1 MSTLSSYGAAK
12 ESSTPKLNRPRRHL
26 IRMVI
31 FLMIVAA
38 ISALLFKPALTAF
51 EANPY
56 LNGLIL
62 LTLLF
67 GIAYMFRQ
75 VLILNGEVSWTQDLV
90 RIQEGGI
97 SLQNTPTLLS
107 PLATIIKDNNGPLR
121 LSAVTMNTVLDSVNA
136 RLEEGRD
143 ISRYLINVLIFLGL
157 LGTFWGLLET
167 VGSVGD
173 AISTLNVGSE
183 DFSKVFDE
191 LKIGLEK
198 PLAGMAIAF
207 SSSLFGLSG
216 SLILG
221 FLDMQAGQ
229 AQNRFY
235 MDLEEWLTTITKFSS
250 AGPTALSDGGD
261 QSVPAYVS
269 ALLEQT
275 AESLDGLQRTL
286 ARGEDKRGS
295 SEAAMISV
303 SEKLAALTDQMR
315 AEQDLMVKLVEGQME
330 LKPVLQR
337 MAQVQEQGGLDQ
349 ASRNHLRNLDVY
361 MARLLEDMA
370 DGRNQLSQEIRSD
383 IKLLTRTIAAIAE
396 EDRRG

>member
-1 MSTLSSYGAAK
+1 MTTLPGIASSSNLSA
-12 ESSTPKLNRPRRHL
+12 PKIKKPRRQL

-31 FLMIVAA
+31 FLAIVVA
-38 ISALLFKPALTAF
+38 IGVFLFQPARIAF
-51 EANPY
+51 IANPY
-56 LNGLIL
+56 LNGLIFAVL
-62 LTLLF
+62 FF
-67 GIAYMFRQ
+67 GIAFIFRQ
-75 VLILNGEVSWTQDLV
+75 VLVLNAEIDWTENIKRNESGV
-90 RIQEGGI
+90 
-97 SLQNTPTLLS
+97 SLQSTPNLLS
-107 PLATIIKDNNGPLR
+107 PLATVISDSNGPLR
-121 LSAVTMNTVLDSVNA
+121 LSAISMNTILDSVSA
-136 RLEEGRD
+136 RLDEGRD
-143 ISRYLINVLIFLGL
+143 ISRYLINVLVFLGL
-157 LGTFWGLLET
+157 LGTFWGLLES

-173 AISTLNVGSE
+173 AITTLNVGDS

-191 LKIGLEK
+191 LKHGLEK
-198 PLAGMAIAF
+198 PLAGMAVAF

-235 MDLEEWLTTITKFSS
+235 MDLEEWLTTVTKFSS
-250 AGPTALSDGGD
+250 AGPAGLSDGD

-275 AESLDGLQRTL
+275 AESLDALQRTL
-286 ARGEDKRGS
+286 SRNEERRHTGES
-295 SEAAMISV
+295 TMINV

-349 ASRNHLRNLDVY
+349 ASRNHLRNLEDY
-361 MARLLEDMA
+361 MARMLEDVA
-370 DGRNQLSQEIRSD
+370 DGRTQIVQEIRSD

-396 EDRRG
+396 EDRRS

>member
-1 MSTLSSYGAAK
+1 MTTLPGLNASDILTA
-12 ESSTPKLNRPRRHL
+12 PKINKPRRHL
-26 IRMVI
+26 IRMLVFLGIVI
-31 FLMIVAA
+31 GISVFL
-38 ISALLFKPALTAF
+38 FGPGREAF

-62 LTLLF
+62 AVLLF
-67 GIAYMFRQ
+67 GVVFIFRQ
-75 VLILNGEVSWTQDLV
+75 VFILNKEINWIDNLKRV
-90 RIQEGGI
+90 EGGI
-97 SLQNTPTLLS
+97 SLQSSPNLLS
-107 PLATIIKDNNGPLR
+107 PLATILRDSKGPLR
-121 LSAVTMNTVLDSVNA
+121 LTAITMNTLLDSISA
-136 RLEEGRD
+136 RLDEGRD

-167 VGSVGD
+167 VSSVGA
-173 AISTLNVGSE
+173 AISTLNVGGG
-183 DFSKVFDE
+183 DFTKIFDE
-191 LKIGLEK
+191 LKVGLER
-198 PLAGMAIAF
+198 PLSGMAVAF

-216 SLILG
+216 SLVLG

-235 MDLEEWLTTITKFSS
+235 TDLEEWLTSITRFSS
-250 AGPTALSDGGD
+250 AGPANLADGD

-275 AESLDGLQRTL
+275 AESLDSLQRTL
-286 ARGEDKRGS
+286 ARNEERRHAGDN
-295 SEAAMISV
+295 AMNSV

-337 MAQVQEQGGLDQ
+337 MAQLQEQGGLDQ

-370 DGRNQLSQEIRSD
+370 DGRNQITQEIRSD

-396 EDRRG
+396 EERRG

>member
-1 MSTLSSYGAAK
+1 MTTLPGISTNSQLSAPTIK
-12 ESSTPKLNRPRRHL
+12 KPQRHL

-31 FLMIVAA
+31 FLAIVGGIAA
-38 ISALLFKPALTAF
+38 FLFQPARTAF

-62 LTLLF
+62 AVLVF
-67 GIAYMFRQ
+67 GIVFIFRQ
-75 VLILNGEVSWTQDLV
+75 VTLLNAEIDWTENIK
-90 RIQEGGI
+90 RNESGI
-97 SLQNTPTLLS
+97 SVQSGPNLLS
-107 PLATIIKDNNGPLR
+107 PLATIMRDSNGPLR
-121 LSAVTMNTVLDSVNA
+121 MTAITMNTILDSISA
-136 RLEEGRD
+136 RLDEGRD
-143 ISRYLINVLIFLGL
+143 ISRYMINVLVFLGL

-173 AISTLNVGSE
+173 AITTLNVGSS

-191 LKIGLEK
+191 LKVGLEK
-198 PLAGMAIAF
+198 PLAGMAVAF

-235 MDLEEWLTTITKFSS
+235 TDLEEWLTSVTKFSA
-250 AGPTALSDGGD
+250 AGPTSISDGD

-275 AESLDGLQRTL
+275 AESLDSLQRTL
-286 ARGEDKRGS
+286 SRNEDRRHSGEN
-295 SEAAMISV
+295 AMINV

-337 MAQVQEQGGLDQ
+337 MAQIQEQGGLDQ

-361 MARLLEDMA
+361 LARLLEDVA
-370 DGRNQLSQEIRSD
+370 DGRNQVIQEIRSD
-383 IKLLTRTIAAIAE
+383 IKLLTRTIATIAE
-396 EDRRG
+396 EDRRK

>member
-1 MSTLSSYGAAK
+1 MTTLPGISTNSQLSAPTIK
-12 ESSTPKLNRPRRHL
+12 KPQRHL

-31 FLMIVAA
+31 FLAIVGGIAA
-38 ISALLFKPALTAF
+38 FLFQPARTAF

-62 LTLLF
+62 AVLVF
-67 GIAYMFRQ
+67 GIVFIFRQ
-75 VLILNGEVSWTQDLV
+75 VTLLNAEIDWTENIK
-90 RIQEGGI
+90 RNESGI
-97 SLQNTPTLLS
+97 SVQSGPNLLS
-107 PLATIIKDNNGPLR
+107 PLATIMRDSNGPLR
-121 LSAVTMNTVLDSVNA
+121 MTAITMNTILDSISA
-136 RLEEGRD
+136 RLDEGRD
-143 ISRYLINVLIFLGL
+143 ISRYMINVLVFLGL

-173 AISTLNVGSE
+173 AITTLNVGSS

-191 LKIGLEK
+191 LKVGLEK
-198 PLAGMAIAF
+198 PLAGMAVAF

-221 FLDMQAGQ
+221 LLDMQAGQ

-235 MDLEEWLTTITKFSS
+235 TDLEEWLTSVTKFSA
-250 AGPTALSDGGD
+250 AGPTSISDGD

-275 AESLDGLQRTL
+275 AESLDSLQRTL
-286 ARGEDKRGS
+286 SRNEDRRHSGEN
-295 SEAAMISV
+295 AMINV

-337 MAQVQEQGGLDQ
+337 MAQIQEQGGLDQ

-361 MARLLEDMA
+361 LARLLEDVA
-370 DGRNQLSQEIRSD
+370 DGRNQVIQEIRSD
-383 IKLLTRTIAAIAE
+383 IKLLTRTIATIAE
-396 EDRRG
+396 EDRRK

>member
-1 MSTLSSYGAAK
+1 MATLPGIASSNNLSA
-12 ESSTPKLNRPRRHL
+12 PKIQKPRRHV

-31 FLMIVAA
+31 FLAIVAVIA
-38 ISALLFKPALTAF
+38 SFLFQPARTAF
-51 EANPY
+51 VANPY

-62 LTLLF
+62 GVLVF
-67 GIAYMFRQ
+67 GIIFIFRQ
-75 VLILNGEVSWTQDLV
+75 VLTLNSEVDWTENLK
-90 RIQEGGI
+90 RNEGGI
-97 SLQNTPTLLS
+97 SLQTAPNLLS
-107 PLATIIKDNNGPLR
+107 PLATIIRDSNGPIR
-121 LSAVTMNTVLDSVNA
+121 MTAITMNTILDSISA
-136 RLEEGRD
+136 RLDEGRD
-143 ISRYLINVLIFLGL
+143 ISRYMINVLVFLGL

-167 VGSVGD
+167 VDSVGD
-173 AISTLNVGSE
+173 AITTLNVGSS

-191 LKIGLEK
+191 LKAGLEK
-198 PLAGMAIAF
+198 PLAGMAVAF

-235 MDLEEWLTTITKFSS
+235 TDLEEWLTSVTKFSS
-250 AGPTALSDGGD
+250 AGPASLSEGD

-275 AESLDGLQRTL
+275 AESLDALQRTL
-286 ARGEDKRGS
+286 SRNEDRRHSGES
-295 SEAAMISV
+295 AMINV

-337 MAQVQEQGGLDQ
+337 MAQIQEQGGLDQ

-361 MARLLEDMA
+361 MARLLEDVA
-370 DGRNQLSQEIRSD
+370 DGRNQVIQEIRSD

-396 EDRRG
+396 EDRRS

>member
-1 MSTLSSYGAAK
+1 MTSLPG
-12 ESSTPKLNRPRRHL
+12 LNPTTGVNAPHINKPRRHL

-31 FLMIVAA
+31 FLAIVAG
-38 ISALLFKPALTAF
+38 ISAFIIGPAVTAF
-51 EANPY
+51 ESNPY

-62 LTLLF
+62 SVLLF
-67 GIAYMFRQ
+67 GVLFIFRQ
-75 VLILNGEVSWTQDLV
+75 VLMLYKEVNWVENL
-90 RIQEGGI
+90 RRAEAGI
-97 SLQNTPTLLS
+97 SMQASPSLLS
-107 PLATIIKDNNGPLR
+107 PLATIIKETNGPLR
-121 LSAVTMNTVLDSVNA
+121 LTAITMNTILDSIGA
-136 RLEEGRD
+136 RLDEGRD
-143 ISRYLINVLIFLGL
+143 ISRYMINVLVFLGL

-167 VGSVGD
+167 VGSIGA
-173 AISTLNVGSE
+173 AISTLSVDGG
-183 DFSKVFDE
+183 DFAKVFDE

-198 PLAGMAIAF
+198 PLAGMAVAF
-207 SSSLFGLSG
+207 SSSLFGLAG
-216 SLILG
+216 SLVLG

-235 MDLEEWLTTITKFSS
+235 TDLEEWLTTITRFSAS
-250 AGPTALSDGGD
+250 GPAGIAEGD

-269 ALLEQT
+269 ALLEQS
-275 AESLDGLQRTL
+275 AESLDSLQRTL
-286 ARGEDKRGS
+286 TRNEDRRHS
-295 SEAAMISV
+295 SDSAMHSV

-337 MAQVQEQGGLDQ
+337 MAQLQETGGLDQ

-361 MARLLEDMA
+361 VARMLEDLA
-370 DGRNQLSQEIRSD
+370 DGRNQITQEIRSD

>member
-1 MSTLSSYGAAK
+1 MTTYSEFNPAEAINS
-12 ESSTPKLNRPRRHL
+12 PRINRPRRHV
-26 IRMVI
+26 IRMGVFLAVVIAISI
-31 FLMIVAA
+31 FL
-38 ISALLFKPALTAF
+38 FGPAKTAF
-51 EANPY
+51 EANVY

-62 LTLLF
+62 AVLLF
-67 GIAYMFRQ
+67 GVGFIFRQ
-75 VLILNGEVSWTQDLV
+75 VLMLYGEVTWA
-90 RIQEGGI
+90 EGIRRAEKGMGPQ
-97 SLQNTPTLLS
+97 SSPTLLS
-107 PLATIIKDNNGPLR
+107 PLAAIIRESNGPLR
-121 LSAVTMNTVLDSVNA
+121 LTATTMNTLLDSISV
-136 RLEEGRD
+136 RLDEGRD
-143 ISRYLINVLIFLGL
+143 ISRYLINVLVFLGL

-173 AISTLNVGSE
+173 AIATLNVGDG

-191 LKIGLEK
+191 LKRGLEK
-198 PLAGMAIAF
+198 PLAGMSIAF

-216 SLILG
+216 SLVLG

-235 MDLEEWLTTITKFSS
+235 TDLEEWLTSITKFTAS
-250 AGPTALSDGGD
+250 GPAALSGGD

-275 AESLDGLQRTL
+275 AESLDGLQRTI
-286 ARGEDKRGS
+286 ARNEDRRHAGDS
-295 SEAAMISV
+295 AMVQV
-303 SEKLAALTDQMR
+303 SERLAALTDQMR
-315 AEQDLMVKLVEGQME
+315 AEQDLMVKLVEGQLE

-337 MAQVQEQGGLDQ
+337 MAQIQEQGGLDQ

-370 DGRNQLSQEIRSD
+370 EGRNQITQEIRSD

-396 EDRRG
+396 EERRG

>member
-12 ESSTPKLNRPRRHL
+12 EGSTPKLNRPRRHL

-31 FLMIVAA
+31 FLVIVLG

-62 LTLLF
+62 ATLLF

-75 VLILNGEVSWTQDLV
+75 VLLLNGEVTWTEDLA

-97 SLQNTPTLLS
+97 SLQSTPTLLS
-107 PLATIIKDNNGPLR
+107 PLATIIRDNNGPLR
-121 LSAVTMNTVLDSVNA
+121 LTEITMNTVLDSVNA

-216 SLILG
+216 SLILC
-221 FLDMQAGQ
+221 FLDMQTGQ

-250 AGPTALSDGGD
+250 SGPIGMSDHAD
-261 QSVPAYVS
+261 HSVPAYVS

-286 ARGEDKRGS
+286 SRGEDKRGNA
-295 SEAAMISV
+295 EAAMIAV

>member
-1 MSTLSSYGAAK
+1 MTTLPGLNASDILTA
-12 ESSTPKLNRPRRHL
+12 PKINKPRRHL
-26 IRMVI
+26 IRMLV
-31 FLMIVAA
+31 FLGIVVG
-38 ISALLFKPALTAF
+38 ISVFLFGPGREAF

-62 LTLLF
+62 AVLLF
-67 GIAYMFRQ
+67 GIVFIFRQ
-75 VLILNGEVSWTQDLV
+75 VFILNKEINWIDNLKRV
-90 RIQEGGI
+90 EGGI
-97 SLQNTPTLLS
+97 SLQSSPNLLS
-107 PLATIIKDNNGPLR
+107 PLATILRDSKGPLR
-121 LSAVTMNTVLDSVNA
+121 LTAITMNTLLDSISA
-136 RLEEGRD
+136 RLDEGRD

-167 VGSVGD
+167 VSSVGA
-173 AISTLNVGSE
+173 AISTLNVGGG
-183 DFSKVFDE
+183 DFTKIFDE
-191 LKIGLEK
+191 LKVGLER
-198 PLAGMAIAF
+198 PLSGMAVAF

-216 SLILG
+216 SLVLG

-235 MDLEEWLTTITKFSS
+235 TDLEEWLTSITRFSS
-250 AGPTALSDGGD
+250 AGPASLADGD

-275 AESLDGLQRTL
+275 AESLDSLQRTL
-286 ARGEDKRGS
+286 ARNEERRHAGDN
-295 SEAAMISV
+295 AMNTV
-303 SEKLAALTDQMR
+303 SERLAALTDQMR

-337 MAQVQEQGGLDQ
+337 MAQLQEQGGLDQ

-370 DGRNQLSQEIRSD
+370 DGRNQITQEIRSD

-396 EDRRG
+396 EERRG

>member
-1 MSTLSSYGAAK
+1 MNMTTLPGINPADA
-12 ESSTPKLNRPRRHL
+12 TTAPKINKPRRHL
-26 IRMVI
+26 VRMLI
-31 FLMIVAA
+31 FLAIVIG
-38 ISALLFKPALTAF
+38 ISTLLFGPARTAF
-51 EANPY
+51 EANVY
-56 LNGLIL
+56 LNGLIIAV
-62 LTLLF
+62 LLF
-67 GIAYMFRQ
+67 GIVFIFRQ
-75 VLILNGEVSWTQDLV
+75 VLMLNKEVNWSENI
-90 RIQEGGI
+90 RKMESGI
-97 SLQNTPTLLS
+97 SLQSSPVLLS
-107 PLATIIKDNNGPLR
+107 PLATIIRESNGPLR
-121 LSAVTMNTVLDSVNA
+121 LTAITMNTLLDSVSV
-136 RLEEGRD
+136 RLDEGRD

-167 VGSVGD
+167 VDSIGG
-173 AISTLNVGSE
+173 AISTLNVGGG

-191 LKIGLEK
+191 MKEGLEK
-198 PLAGMAIAF
+198 PLAGMAVAF

-216 SLILG
+216 SLVLG

-235 MDLEEWLTTITKFSS
+235 TDLEEWLTSVTRFSS
-250 AGPTALSDGGD
+250 AGPASLSDGD

-275 AESLDGLQRTL
+275 AESLDSLQRTL
-286 ARGEDKRGS
+286 ARGEDRRHSGES
-295 SEAAMISV
+295 AMNSV

-315 AEQDLMVKLVEGQME
+315 AEQDLMVKLVEGQLE

-361 MARLLEDMA
+361 MARMLEDIA
-370 DGRNQLSQEIRSD
+370 EGRNQITQEIRSD

-396 EDRRG
+396 EDRRN

>member
-1 MSTLSSYGAAK
+1 MTTLPGISSSNDKSG
-12 ESSTPKLNRPRRHL
+12 PKIKKPQRHI

-31 FLMIVAA
+31 FLAVVAVIA
-38 ISALLFKPALTAF
+38 SFLFQPARTAF
-51 EANPY
+51 IANPY

-62 LTLLF
+62 GVLIF
-67 GIAYMFRQ
+67 GIAFIFRQ
-75 VLILNGEVSWTQDLV
+75 VLMLNSEVDWTENLK
-90 RIQEGGI
+90 RTEGGI
-97 SLQNTPTLLS
+97 SVQAAPNLLS
-107 PLATIIKDNNGPLR
+107 PLATIIRDSSGPLR
-121 LSAVTMNTVLDSVNA
+121 MTAVTMNTILDSISA
-136 RLEEGRD
+136 RLDEGRD
-143 ISRYLINVLIFLGL
+143 ISRYLINVLVFLGL
-157 LGTFWGLLET
+157 LGTFWGLLGT

-173 AISTLNVGSE
+173 AITTLNVGSS

-191 LKIGLEK
+191 LKAGLEK
-198 PLAGMAIAF
+198 PLAGMAVAF

-235 MDLEEWLTTITKFSS
+235 TGLEEWLTSVTRFAS
-250 AGPTALSDGGD
+250 AGPASLSEGD

-275 AESLDGLQRTL
+275 AESLDALQRTL
-286 ARGEDKRGS
+286 SRNEDRRHSGES
-295 SEAAMISV
+295 AMINV

-337 MAQVQEQGGLDQ
+337 MAQIQEQGGLDQ

-361 MARLLEDMA
+361 LARLLEDVA
-370 DGRNQLSQEIRSD
+370 DGRNQIIQEIRSD

-396 EDRRG
+396 EDRRS

>member
-1 MSTLSSYGAAK
+1 MTTLPGLNTSGDVR
-12 ESSTPKLNRPRRHL
+12 TPKINKPRRHL
-26 IRMVI
+26 IRMLI
-31 FLMIVAA
+31 FIAIVAG
-38 ISALLFKPALTAF
+38 ISVFLFGPAEKAF
-51 EANPY
+51 YANPY
-56 LNGLIL
+56 LNGLIFAVL
-62 LTLLF
+62 FF
-67 GIAYMFRQ
+67 GIGFIFRQ
-75 VLILNGEVSWTQDLV
+75 VFMLNREINWSESLKKT
-90 RIQEGGI
+90 EGGM
-97 SLQNTPTLLS
+97 SLQSSPVLLS
-107 PLATIIKDNNGPLR
+107 PLATIIRESNGPLR
-121 LSAVTMNTVLDSVNA
+121 LTAVTMNTLLDSISA

-143 ISRYLINVLIFLGL
+143 ISRYMINVLIFLGL

-167 VGSVGD
+167 VSSVGA
-173 AISTLNVGSE
+173 AISTLNVGDG
-183 DFSKVFDE
+183 DFTAIFDE
-191 LKIGLEK
+191 LKKGLER
-198 PLAGMAIAF
+198 PLDGMAIAF

-216 SLILG
+216 SLVLG

-235 MDLEEWLTTITKFSS
+235 TDLEEWLTSITRFSS
-250 AGPTALSDGGD
+250 AGPAGISDGD

-275 AESLDGLQRTL
+275 AESLDSLQRTL
-286 ARGEDKRGS
+286 ARNEDRRHSGEN
-295 SEAAMISV
+295 AMNSV

-361 MARLLEDMA
+361 MARLLEDIA
-370 DGRNQLSQEIRSD
+370 DGRNQITQEIRSD

-396 EDRRG
+396 EDRRS

>member
-1 MSTLSSYGAAK
+1 MTTLPGLNASDILTA
-12 ESSTPKLNRPRRHL
+12 PKINKPRRHL
-26 IRMVI
+26 IRMLVFLGIVI
-31 FLMIVAA
+31 GISVFL
-38 ISALLFKPALTAF
+38 FGPGREAF

-62 LTLLF
+62 AVLLF
-67 GIAYMFRQ
+67 GIVFIFRQ
-75 VLILNGEVSWTQDLV
+75 VFILNKEINWIDNLKRV
-90 RIQEGGI
+90 EGGI
-97 SLQNTPTLLS
+97 SLQSSPNLLS
-107 PLATIIKDNNGPLR
+107 PLATILRDSKGPLR
-121 LSAVTMNTVLDSVNA
+121 LTAITMNTLLDSISA
-136 RLEEGRD
+136 RLDEGRD

-167 VGSVGD
+167 VSSVGA
-173 AISTLNVGSE
+173 AISTLNVGGG
-183 DFSKVFDE
+183 DFTKIFDE
-191 LKIGLEK
+191 LKVGLER
-198 PLAGMAIAF
+198 PLSGMAVAF

-216 SLILG
+216 SLVLG

-235 MDLEEWLTTITKFSS
+235 TDLEEWLTSITRFSS
-250 AGPTALSDGGD
+250 AGPANLADGD

-275 AESLDGLQRTL
+275 AESLDSLQRTL
-286 ARGEDKRGS
+286 ARNEERRHAGDN
-295 SEAAMISV
+295 AMNTV
-303 SEKLAALTDQMR
+303 SERLAALTDQMR

-330 LKPVLQR
+330 LKPVLKR
-337 MAQVQEQGGLDQ
+337 MAQLQEQGGLDQ

-370 DGRNQLSQEIRSD
+370 DGRNQITQEIRSD

-396 EDRRG
+396 EERRG

>member
-1 MSTLSSYGAAK
+1 MSTLSSFGSAQQTAA
-12 ESSTPKLNRPRRHL
+12 PKLNRPRRHL
-26 IRMVI
+26 IRMGV
-31 FLMIVAA
+31 FLAIVVG
-38 ISALLFKPALTAF
+38 ISVLLFAPAAEAF
-51 EANPY
+51 NANPY
-56 LNGLIL
+56 LNGVIL

-75 VLILNGEVSWTQDLV
+75 VLILNGEVTWTEDLA
-90 RIQEGGI
+90 RLESGGI
-97 SLQNTPTLLS
+97 SLQSTPTLLS
-107 PLATIIKDNNGPLR
+107 PLATIIGDNNGPLR
-121 LSAVTMNTVLDSVNA
+121 MTAVTMNTILDSVRA
-136 RLEEGRD
+136 RLDEGRD

-173 AISTLNVGSE
+173 AISTLNVGGQ

-235 MDLEEWLTTITKFSS
+235 MDLEEWLTTVTKFAPS
-250 AGPTALSDGGD
+250 GPAALSDTAD
-261 QSVPAYVS
+261 HSVPAYVS

-286 ARGEDKRGS
+286 ARGEDKRASGDT
-295 SEAAMISV
+295 AMITV
-303 SEKLAALTDQMR
+303 SERLAALTDQMR

-361 MARLLEDMA
+361 MARLLEEMA
-370 DGRNQLSQEIRSD
+370 DGRNQLSQEVRSE

-396 EDRRG
+396 EDRRS

>member
-1 MSTLSSYGAAK
+1 MTTLPGLNASDILTA
-12 ESSTPKLNRPRRHL
+12 PKINKPRRHL
-26 IRMVI
+26 IRMLV
-31 FLMIVAA
+31 FLGIVVG
-38 ISALLFKPALTAF
+38 ISVFLFGPGREAF

-62 LTLLF
+62 AVLLF
-67 GIAYMFRQ
+67 GIVFIFRQ
-75 VLILNGEVSWTQDLV
+75 VFILNKEINWIDNLKRV
-90 RIQEGGI
+90 EGGV
-97 SLQNTPTLLS
+97 SLQSSPNLLS
-107 PLATIIKDNNGPLR
+107 PLATILRDSKGPLR
-121 LSAVTMNTVLDSVNA
+121 LTAITMNTLLDSISA
-136 RLEEGRD
+136 RLDEGRD

-167 VGSVGD
+167 VSSVGA
-173 AISTLNVGSE
+173 AISTLNVGGG
-183 DFSKVFDE
+183 DFTKIFDE
-191 LKIGLEK
+191 LKVGLER
-198 PLAGMAIAF
+198 PLSGMAVAF

-216 SLILG
+216 SLVLG

-235 MDLEEWLTTITKFSS
+235 TDLEEWLTSITRFSS
-250 AGPTALSDGGD
+250 AGPASLADGD

-275 AESLDGLQRTL
+275 AESLDSLQRTL
-286 ARGEDKRGS
+286 ARNEERRHAGDN
-295 SEAAMISV
+295 AMNTV
-303 SEKLAALTDQMR
+303 SERLAALTDQMR

-337 MAQVQEQGGLDQ
+337 MAQLQEQGGLDQ

-370 DGRNQLSQEIRSD
+370 DGRNQITQEIRSD

-396 EDRRG
+396 EERRG

>member
-1 MSTLSSYGAAK
+1 MTTLPGISTNSGLDA
-12 ESSTPKLNRPRRHL
+12 PKIKKPRRHL

-31 FLMIVAA
+31 FLAIVAGIA
-38 ISALLFKPALTAF
+38 AFLFQPARSAF

-62 LTLLF
+62 AVLLF
-67 GIAYMFRQ
+67 GIVFIFRQ
-75 VLILNGEVSWTQDLV
+75 VFMLNAEIDWTENLK
-90 RIQEGGI
+90 RNESGI
-97 SLQNTPTLLS
+97 SLQSGPNLLS
-107 PLATIIKDNNGPLR
+107 PLATIIRDSNGPLR
-121 LSAVTMNTVLDSVNA
+121 MTAITMNTILDSISA
-136 RLEEGRD
+136 RLDEGRD
-143 ISRYLINVLIFLGL
+143 ISRYLINVLVFLGL

-173 AISTLNVGSE
+173 AITTLNVGSS

-191 LKIGLEK
+191 LKVGLEK
-198 PLAGMAIAF
+198 PLAGMAVAF

-221 FLDMQAGQ
+221 FLDMQAAQ
-229 AQNRFY
+229 SQNRFY
-235 MDLEEWLTTITKFSS
+235 TDLEEWLTSVTKFTT
-250 AGPTALSDGGD
+250 AGPAAISDGE

-275 AESLDGLQRTL
+275 AESLDSLQRTL
-286 ARGEDKRGS
+286 SRNEERRHSGES
-295 SEAAMISV
+295 AMISV

-361 MARLLEDMA
+361 LARLLEDVA
-370 DGRNQLSQEIRSD
+370 DGRNQVIQEIRSD
-383 IKLLTRTIAAIAE
+383 IKLLTRTIATIAE
-396 EDRRG
+396 EDRRK

>member
-1 MSTLSSYGAAK
+1 MTPLPGINTSGPLAA
-12 ESSTPKLNRPRRHL
+12 PKINKPRRHL
-26 IRMVI
+26 IRMLVFLAIVI
-31 FLMIVAA
+31 GISVFL
-38 ISALLFKPALTAF
+38 FGPARNAF

-62 LTLLF
+62 AVLLF
-67 GIAYMFRQ
+67 GIVFIFRQ
-75 VLILNGEVSWTQDLV
+75 VFMLNREINWVDNLK
-90 RIQEGGI
+90 RMEGGI
-97 SLQNTPTLLS
+97 TVQSSPVLLS
-107 PLATIIKDNNGPLR
+107 PLATIIRENSGPLR
-121 LSAVTMNTVLDSVNA
+121 LTAITMNTLLDSISA
-136 RLEEGRD
+136 RLDEGRD

-167 VGSVGD
+167 VASVGA
-173 AISTLNVGSE
+173 AISTLNVGGG
-183 DFSKVFDE
+183 DFTAIFDE
-191 LKIGLEK
+191 LKKGLER

-216 SLILG
+216 SLVLG

-235 MDLEEWLTTITKFSS
+235 TDLEEWLTSITRFSS
-250 AGPTALSDGGD
+250 AGPASISDGD

-275 AESLDGLQRTL
+275 AESLDSLQRTL
-286 ARGEDKRGS
+286 ARNEERRHSGDN
-295 SEAAMISV
+295 AMNSV

-337 MAQVQEQGGLDQ
+337 MAQLQEQGGLDQ

-361 MARLLEDMA
+361 MARLLEDVA
-370 DGRNQLSQEIRSD
+370 DGRNQITQEIRSD

-396 EDRRG
+396 EDRRS